1 MIRHHLTPHFIVQ
14 QHSLGQTHGRFP
26 AVALF
31 MDASGFTAAMEVLM
45 KEGQHGAEI
54 MANIMTAIFSP
65 LVDQV
70 YAYGGFVAGFAGD
83 AFTAIFPLEEAE
95 EGVICRRV
103 LTAGVNIQQHM
114 QQHPTYQTPY
124 GTFSFSV
131 KLGVAAGE
139 VAWGILAG
147 EDPHQHSY
155 YFSGPAVDE
164 CAAAEHH
171 ASGGDLIASRP
182 VWLAVQQ
189 WAQMTETD
197 TPEYVKIGQTAALEP
212 EKPLQLPSLTLPQAQ
227 AFASEELL
235 TQLLVGEFRQTINMF
250 INLDGVQNHEQ
261 LAEFMR
267 HVFRLQ
273 KIFGGYFCR
282 VDFGDKGCNLLIFWG
297 APVAYENDVERA
309 LNFVLELQTAV
320 ALPLRVGLTYYIS
333 HAGYI
338 GAPIREEYTCYSRG
352 TNLAARQMMKAPWG
366 EIWCDKALADR
377 GQQSFQV
384 EFVGELPFKGFAE
397 PQPVYRLTGR
407 RTADAHKVFQNPLIG
422 RESELQQLL
431 QALSPLGQQKFAGVV
446 EVYGEA
452 GMGKSRLVYEFAQ
465 QAKNSALAPLWIY
478 APADEI
484 IRQSLNPFRYWLRFY
499 FTQES
504 KHSEAENKQKFE
516 QKLAQL
522 IQQINEPELQ
532 QAVERTH
539 SFLGALL
546 ELYWPNSLY
555 EQLEPQLRFANSLEA
570 LKTLLKAECSQRP
583 VVLELDDAQ
592 WLDSDSQQFCRQL
605 THNIEQIPLLI
616 VVNSREKLAENLF
629 DPAVPH
635 QTINLNTLNKA
646 GVAQFV
652 QTVLNRPVT
661 PELIEFL
668 FQRTDG
674 NPFYLEQVLLYLQEK
689 QLLDLE
695 NLAENVAL
703 PTDVRAVLVA
713 RLDRLAQEVRQVVQ
727 TAAVLGREFETRLL
741 SQMLL
746 GETEM
751 AQKLLLAE
759 HAAVWNALNEIK
771 YIFKHGLLRDA
782 AYDMQL
788 RSRLQILH
796 RLAATA
802 LEVIYA
808 DELNLHL
815 AEIAY
820 HYDQAQDVGMAAG
833 YYKKAADHARSHYHN
848 DEALTHYGRAL
859 DITPPEE
866 IELVYD
872 LLLGREAVLD
882 WQGKRDAQ
890 QADLAQLQKL
900 AEQMGE
906 AWRQAEVAL
915 RWANYWLVTSRYAE
929 GQEQAQQAIKQAQT
943 AGDVLLEA
951 KAQLTAGK
959 IFTRQSA
966 YDQAKIALQNC
977 LTLSSQTLDQQIQ
990 ADSLM
995 SLGQIFWYQGEYEP
1009 ALEHLQKS
1017 LKFNQQLKNQR
1028 GEAGCLNAIGAIYG
1042 DLGDSLTA
1050 QSYSKKVLE
1059 ICQTIGYRRGETI
1072 ILRNLGGELTD
1083 LGDYEPARFYIQKS
1097 LLNCRELNDKWGEAI
1112 GLDTLGVIEFC
1123 SQNYELAE
1131 KCHQQAIEIQ
1141 IAVEDNNGLGYTWTH
1156 LGHVYYQLNEFNK
1169 AVNAYQTAVQLRQ
1182 DLKQNSFIDSL
1193 AGLMLVK
1200 LAQKEVEITLNY
1212 FNQITQWLTN
1222 QGTDGLEYPLT
1233 VYFSCYLV
1241 AKTLQPQQA
1250 PFFLKTAYN
1259 MLNERVTKITH
1270 EDVRQKFL
1278 TNIPTHLGIMK
1289 NWYNFIANQN

>member
-14 QHSLGQTHGRFP
+14 QHRLGQSDGRFP

-65 LVDQV
+65 LVNQV

-83 AFTAIFPLEEAE
+83 AFTAIFPLEGVE
-95 EGVICRRV
+95 EGVIYRRV

-124 GTFSFSV
+124 GTFAFSV
-131 KLGVAAGE
+131 KLGGAAGE

-147 EDPHQHSY
+147 EDPQQHSY

-171 ASGGDLIASRP
+171 ASGGDFIVSRP
-182 VWLAVQQ
+182 VWLAVQD
-189 WAQMTETD
+189 WAQMEETD
-197 TPEYVKIGQTAALEP
+197 SPAYVKIGQTAGLEP
-212 EKPLQLPSLTLPQAQ
+212 ENPLPLPTLTLAQAQ

-235 TQLLVGEFRQTINMF
+235 TQLLAGEFRQTINMF

-309 LNFVLELQTAV
+309 LNFVLELQAAV
-320 ALPLRVGLTYYIS
+320 SLPLRVGLTYYIS

-377 GQQSFQV
+377 GQQLFQV

-422 RESELQQLL
+422 REIELQQLL
-431 QALSPLGQQKFAGVV
+431 EALAPLRQQKFAGVV

-499 FTQES
+499 FAQES
-504 KHSEAENKQKFE
+504 KQSEAENKQKFE
-516 QKLAQL
+516 EKLTHL
-522 IQQINEPELQ
+522 IQQINDPELQ

-546 ELYWPNSLY
+546 ELYWANSLY

-629 DPAVPH
+629 DPAVPR
-635 QTINLNTLNKA
+635 QIINLNTLNKT

-652 QTVLNRPVT
+652 QAVLNRPVT

-689 QLLDLE
+689 QLLDME

-759 HAAVWNALNEIK
+759 HAAVWNALTEIK

-802 LEVIYA
+802 LEVIYS

-882 WQGKRDAQ
+882 WQGKREAQ

-929 GQEQAQQAIKQAQT
+929 GQEQAQKAIIQAQT
-943 AGDVLLEA
+943 AGDSLLEA

-959 IFTRQSA
+959 IASHQSS
-966 YDQAKIALQNC
+966 YVSAKEFLHESLNLFAQTPQQHDYAEC
-977 LTLSSQTLDQQIQ
+977 LMT
-990 ADSLM
+990 
-995 SLGQIFWYQGEYEP
+995 LGQVYWYQGEYEP
-1009 ALEHLQKS
+1009 ALRYLEKS
-1017 LKFNQQLKNQR
+1017 LNTNRLLKNQR
-1028 GEAGCLNAIGAIYG
+1028 GEAGCLNAIGAIYSEQG
-1042 DLGDSLTA
+1042 DILQALD
-1050 QSYSKKVLE
+1050 YSKQVLL
-1059 ICQTIGYRRGETI
+1059 ICEKIGYRRGETI
-1072 ILRNLGGELTD
+1072 ILRNLGADYND
-1083 LGDYEPARFYIQKS
+1083 LGDHKNAQYYLDKAYS
-1097 LLNCRELNDKWGEAI
+1097 LCVELNDKWGQAI
-1112 GLDTLGVIEFC
+1112 SLDTLGLVFY
-1123 SQNYELAE
+1123 SLGQFNQSAYY
-1131 KCHQQAIEIQ
+1131 HQQAIEIQ
-1141 IAVEDNNGLGYTWTH
+1141 RSLGDQSGLAYACTH
-1156 LGHVYYQLNEFNK
+1156 LGHVYVILKNYGLAQRVYEE
-1169 AVNAYQTAVQLRQ
+1169 AIALRQ
-1182 DLKQNSFIDSL
+1182 ELNQKALSIDAY
-1193 AGLMLVK
+1193 AGLAYVY
-1200 LAQKEVEITLNY
+1200 LNN
-1212 FNQITQWLTN
+1212 NQINLGEEYLQECFN
-1222 QGTDGLEYPLT
+1222 FIQEKNGDGLEYPFI
-1233 VYFSCYLV
+1233 VYFHLLLSTKQSEKFNPLWEEFRNK
-1241 AKTLQPQQA
+1241 AILLLNQQTE
-1250 PFFLKTAYN
+1250 K
-1259 MLNERVTKITH
+1259 
-1270 EDVRQKFL
+1270 
-1278 TNIPTHLGIMK
+1278 
-1289 NWYNFIANQN
+1289 IANPEFKKLFSNKFVHQAIYKLCQTK